1 MRGVS
6 SGPPPSIQLHTAR
19 LLLRPSGAAD
29 AERAF
34 DIQSD
39 PNVTRM
45 LQLAAFPPD
54 RAEIMR
60 WFAEHPAE
68 WLAGSAYRF
77 AVVRDGRFIGLMD
90 IAGVSRSEGALG
102 YWLDKAVWGLGYATE
117 AARAL
122 VAFAFDGLN
131 LSQLRASHASDNAAS
146 ACVLQKLGFQ
156 PIGKMQVWSRSRG
169 EEIVEHR
176 HLLTRIAMRSAG

>member
-1 MRGVS
+1 M
-6 SGPPPSIQLHTAR
+6 
-19 LLLRPSGAAD
+19 
-29 AERAF
+29 AF

-39 PNVTRM
+39 RDVTRM
-45 LQLAAFPPD
+45 LRLAAFPPD

-60 WFAEHPAE
+60 WVAEHPGE

-77 AVVRDGRFIGLMD
+77 AVVRDGRFIGLAD
-90 IAGVSRSEGALG
+90 IAGVSRGEGSLG

-122 VAFAFDGLN
+122 VAFAFDDLN
-131 LSQLRASHASDNAAS
+131 LSQLRAAHASDNVAS
-146 ACVLQKLGFQ
+146 ASVLRKLGFRLA
-156 PIGKMQVWSRSRG
+156 GKERVWSRSRG

-176 HLLTRIAMRSAG
+176 YLLTRIAGRSAG